1 MSINLTELNEKKIL
15 VFTATYNEAGN
26 ISELIN
32 SIFNHNNNVHILFI
46 DDNSPDNTSD
56 IIKELK
62 KKFNRINLIIRKE
75 KLGLDTA
82 HKEAYNYA
90 LEKNFDYL
98 ITMDADLSHDPKE
111 INNFINNLNDY
122 PFVIG
127 SRYIKGGKCEMKGFR
142 LFLSYF
148 GNKFIKFVLK
158 SKCSEFTTSY
168 RGFNLKKLENFN
180 LNIVE
185 NTGYS
190 FMMCTVF
197 ELERK
202 NFEIKE
208 IPITFYERSSGRSK
222 IQKIE
227 IFRTLKNLFLN
238 LMKKTFYK

>member
-1 MSINLTELNEKKIL
+1 MNLNELNKKKIL
-15 VFTATYNEAGN
+15 VFAATYNEAGN

-46 DDNSPDNTSD
+46 DDNSPDNTSN
-56 IIKELK
+56 IIEEFK

-90 LEKNFDYL
+90 IEKNFDYL

-127 SRYIKGGKCEMKGFR
+127 SRYIEGGKCEMTGLR

-148 GNKFIKFVLK
+148 GNKFIKFILK
-158 SKCSEFTTSY
+158 SKCSEFTTAY
-168 RGFNLKKLENFN
+168 RGFNLKKLKNFN

-185 NTGYS
+185 NVGYS
-190 FMMCTVF
+190 FFMCVVF
-197 ELERK
+197 ELERE
-202 NFEIKE
+202 NFDIKE
-208 IPITFYERSSGRSK
+208 IPITFYERSSGISK
-222 IQKIE
+222 IPKIE
-227 IFRTLKNLFLN
+227 ILRTLKNLFLN
-238 LMKKTFYK
+238 WIKKYLKK